1 MSVPGSFEYGYLYN
15 WKAVMGNQGSSQ
27 ANPSGVQGIC
37 PNGWH
42 VPSDAEW
49 NELEDYVSNHPSQYF
64 SNSCQSVAKALA
76 STTDWSSY
84 STGSCL
90 VGNNTSLNN
99 TTGFNA
105 LPAGYYYDSYSG
117 NSSTGVAYYSSSPSV
132 GQSAG
137 FWSCTYAGG
146 WWGRTIDYN
155 SSAFERKSFRSYRD
169 YYSISQG
176 YRYFHD
182 FLSVRCLRD

>member
-1 MSVPGSFEYGYLYN
+1 M
-15 WKAVMGNQGSSQ
+15 
-27 ANPSGVQGIC
+27 
-37 PNGWH
+37 
-42 VPSDAEW
+42 
-49 NELEDYVSNHPSQYF
+49 SNHPSQYF

-76 STTDWSSY
+76 STTDWSSS

-105 LPAGYYYDSYSG
+105 LPAGYYYDSYYGDNASP
-117 NSSTGVAYYSSSPSV
+117 SAYYSSSPSV

-137 FWSCTYAGG
+137 FWSCTVAGG
-146 WWGRTIDYN
+146 CWGRTIDYN
-155 SSAFERKSFRSYRD
+155 SSALVRKAFRSSRSYVE
-169 YYSISQG
+169 YSYSTSGFI